1 MNTSVDTSITRGSA
15 NVFADL
21 GFADAQT
28 HLLKAGLVSRI
39 QSVLAANQLTQTDA
53 ARCLGISQPDVSRL
67 LRGHFRDV
75 SVERLLRM
83 LTKLGCEIDIAIKSP
98 GGKVDNEPIH
108 LHALVE

>member
-1 MNTSVDTSITRGSA
+1 MNPITETSITRGSP

-39 QSVLAANQLTQTDA
+39 QAVLVANGLNQTDA
-53 ARCLGISQPDVSRL
+53 ARRLGISQPDVSRL

-83 LTKLGCEIDIAIKSP
+83 LNRLGCEIDIAVSSP
-98 GGKVDNEPIH
+98 GSTMPVESIH
-108 LHALVE
+108 LHALAA